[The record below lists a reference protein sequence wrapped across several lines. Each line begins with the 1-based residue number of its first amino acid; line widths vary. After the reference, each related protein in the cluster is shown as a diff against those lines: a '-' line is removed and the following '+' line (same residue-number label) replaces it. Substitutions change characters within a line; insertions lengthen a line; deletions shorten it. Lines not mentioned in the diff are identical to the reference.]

1 LPAADQKHRLYN
13 LELIILAGFMR
24 ILSTDFI
31 DAFSANT
38 NKILN
43 IHPALLPKYK
53 GKKEK
58 G

>member
-1 LPAADQKHRLYN
+1 MISV
-13 LELIILAGFMR
+13 LIILAGFMR

-43 IHPALLPKYK
+43 IHPALLRRYVRLKRQHRRRK
-53 GKKEK
+53 Q
-58 G
+58 